1 MQKITLEQLIEQ
13 ELNERNAQKEKI
25 KSLIEEQCIINS
37 TLRMSREEWQKFCFK
52 NLYKKETFNSS
63 FMTYMNKLMPELGFP
78 LGHKHNNIA
87 VYKGLNWK
95 IKQ

>member
-25 KSLIEEQCIINS
+25 KSLIDEHCTVNS
-37 TLRMSREEWQKFCFK
+37 SLRMSRQEWQDFVFK
-52 NLYKKETFNSS
+52 RLLVKGIQNSS
-63 FMTYMNKLMPELGFP
+63 FSTYLNKIMPELGFP
-78 LGHKHNNIA
+78 LGHKHNNVA

-95 IKQ
+95 TK